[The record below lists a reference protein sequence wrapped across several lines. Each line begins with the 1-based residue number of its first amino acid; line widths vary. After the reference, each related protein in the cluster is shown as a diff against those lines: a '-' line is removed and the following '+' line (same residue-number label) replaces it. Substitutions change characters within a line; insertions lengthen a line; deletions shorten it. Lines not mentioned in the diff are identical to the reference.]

1 MRKQP
6 KPISVTDAAEI
17 IGCTREN
24 VHYLIRVGLVK
35 AVRIGRKQ
43 TSPFAVDVASV
54 EAYAKLP
61 YRTGRKRKGFQC

>member
-1 MRKQP
+1 MKKTPKQ
-6 KPISVTDAAEI
+6 ISVTDAAEI
-17 IGCTREN
+17 IGCCRDN
-24 VHYLIRVGLVK
+24 VHYLIRRGLIK
-35 AVRIGRKQ
+35 AERIGRKK